1 MYTKLVTRL
10 FIEVLFLG
18 IFIVFHATISQ
29 AQLQYNFE
37 RINTDNGLPTNAIK
51 GLQFDEKTRFLWVA
65 TESGIVRYNGHG
77 FQNFGD
83 NDANAALNGRINF
96 FVKAIDGRLFGKLID
111 GRVFIIKENKAI
123 IDTAISQM
131 AFQEDYLTYKY
142 KIPPK
147 KYASK
152 RNEIELSDF
161 MFKGDIYTSYDY
173 LLYKF
178 ENDFKPIEKIKNEKF
193 PFILNERLY
202 FLHSEGLIS
211 DAQVKENQLIKFIN
225 TDLFKSILIKK
236 KKSNYQI
243 HIFQNHP
250 SEPVYLTFGQKLYTI
265 KQYDNQLRFDL
276 ITDQLPEIDFIKYIQ
291 VDRETNTIY
300 IGTDN
305 RGLIIA
311 RPKYFNR
318 ILPVN
323 QVSGVSSSTY
333 AQLLLKNG
341 NIQIN
346 TGQFFGNNNTGSK
359 NIFYKPSNTSTY
371 LTRDSVLYYT
381 NMDGIVAFDL
391 KTDKIQSVN
400 NNISANR
407 NSFFEI
413 ENKLY
418 SFNES
423 GIAVKEQFNQ
433 WFYILKFKKVPLN
446 FIVYDIKKINPF
458 ELLIATTDGLY
469 KYNLERNTF
478 NLFFRDRNKANF
490 RTIFALDNYFL
501 IGTYGSGVYMYKN
514 DTIKQLPFDQ
524 NKFLSYTHCFLQ
536 DEQKRV
542 WASTNKGLFMSLQS
556 SLIDFWVK
564 GPGNIKFTYFGKSD
578 GIDQLEFNGGCTPCA
593 IKLPDGRFS
602 FPGIDG
608 LVQFDPNE
616 ISIIKIQP
624 KIYIDKLIIDGNNIG
639 SDFLNK
645 ELNSKTKSIEIQL
658 GISGMLTEENIML
671 EYKLDG
677 ELWTRTNVKNSN
689 LNFSNLSYGS
699 HVISIRIRNTI
710 DDKWQ
715 IFQFPF
721 SIKYPWTL
729 NPFMYLVYLT
739 IAICIVLLYIRFKT
753 LIYQRRQKQLEI
765 EVNSKTESLNKL
777 NEYLTKRNQA
787 KDHVIAIMNHDILTP
802 LKYMHITA
810 KNISESKNPNQ
821 VKSSIKQIA
830 DTSKE
835 LEYLTSN
842 MLNWVKFDNIERLPQ
857 KQVFDLCILVN
868 DLIEFVHPFVQN
880 KKIII
885 LNVVPPES
893 FINNWPDSLRVLLY
907 NFIINAINATHAGT
921 IKIGYKPIEGGY
933 LLFIED
939 TGIGMS
945 SSMVEFLLKGNY
957 EDLVEIHPK
966 FKSGNGIG
974 YQIIRNIV
982 KLMNAHL
989 DIESIENKG
998 TTINIVFR

>member
-1 MYTKLVTRL
+1 MYTKLVIRFSKRAL
-10 FIEVLFLG
+10 LLG
-18 IFIVFHATISQ
+18 VVILISTYSD

-77 FQNFGD
+77 FQSFGD
-83 NDANAALNGRINF
+83 NVSNAALNGRINF
-96 FVKAIDGRLFGKLID
+96 FIKAFDGRLFGKLID
-111 GRVFIIKENKAI
+111 GRVFIIKNNKAI

-131 AFQEDYLTYKY
+131 AFQEDYLSYKY
-142 KIPPK
+142 KISPK
-147 KYASK
+147 KYISK

-161 MFKGDIYTSYDY
+161 VFQKNIYTSYDY

-178 ENDFKPIEKIKNEKF
+178 EDDFKPIEKIKNEKL
-193 PFILNERLY
+193 PFIINGRLF
-202 FLHSEGLIS
+202 FLDLKGLIFE
-211 DAQVKENQLIKFIN
+211 AQIKGYQLNKYNNI
-225 TDLFKSILIKK
+225 DLFKSILIKQ

-250 SEPVYLTFGQKLYTI
+250 SEPVYLTFGQKLYII
-265 KQYDNQLRFDL
+265 KQIGNRLKFDL
-276 ITDQLPEIDFIKYIQ
+276 ITDQLPDIDFIKYIQ
-291 VDRETNTIY
+291 IDNETSTIY

-318 ILPVN
+318 ILPVK
-323 QVSGVSSSTY
+323 QVSGISSSTY

-346 TGQFFGNNNTGSK
+346 TGQIFGNKDITST
-359 NIFYKPSNTSTY
+359 NIFYKPSNTATY
-371 LTRDSVLYYT
+371 ITRDSVLYFT
-381 NMDGIVAFDL
+381 NMDGIVAYDL
-391 KTDKIQSVN
+391 KINKIQSVY
-400 NNISANR
+400 NNINANR
-407 NSFFEI
+407 NYFIEI
-413 ENKLY
+413 GGKLY

-423 GIAVKEQFNQ
+423 GIAIKKQFNQ
-433 WFYILKFKKVPLN
+433 WGYILKFKKVPSN
-446 FIVYDIKKINPF
+446 FIIYDIKKINHS

-469 KYNLERNTF
+469 KYNHERNKF
-478 NLFFRDRNKANF
+478 IFFYRDKNKANF
-490 RTIFALDNYFL
+490 RTIYAFNDYFL

-514 DTIKQLPFDQ
+514 DTIKQLPLDQ

-542 WASTNKGLFMSLQS
+542 WASTNKGLFMLVES
-556 SLIDFWVK
+556 SLIDFWAK
-564 GPGNIKFTYFGKSD
+564 GPGNIKFTYFGKPD
-578 GIDQLEFNGGCTPCA
+578 GIDQLEFNGGCSPCA
-593 IKLPDGRFS
+593 IKLPDGIFS
-602 FPGIDG
+602 YPGIDG
-608 LVQFDPNE
+608 LIQFNPNK
-616 ISIIKIQP
+616 ISITKIQP
-624 KIYIDKLIIDGNNIG
+624 KIYIDRLIIDGNYME
-639 SDFLNK
+639 SDLLNK
-645 ELNSKTKSIEIQL
+645 ELSSTTKSIEIQL

-671 EYKLDG
+671 EYKLDD
-677 ELWTRTNVKNSN
+677 ELWTRTNVKNSI
-689 LNFSNLSYGS
+689 LKFGNLSFGS
-699 HVISIRIRNTI
+699 HVISMRLRNTI
-710 DDKWQ
+710 NNKWQ
-715 IFQFPF
+715 LFEYPF

-729 NPFMYLVYLT
+729 NPIMYFVYLI

-753 LIYQRRQKQLEI
+753 IIYQRRQKQLEV

-777 NEYLTKRNQA
+777 NEYLLKRNQA

-802 LKYMHITA
+802 LKYLHITA
-810 KNISESKNPNQ
+810 KNIAESTNPNQ

-842 MLNWVKFDNIERLPQ
+842 MLNWVKFDNIERLPK
-857 KQVFDLCILVN
+857 KQDFDLSILVT
-868 DLIEFVHPFVQN
+868 DLIEFVHPFIQN
-880 KKIII
+880 KQIQI

-907 NFIINAINATHAGT
+907 NLLVNAIKATHAGT
-921 IKIGYKPIEGGY
+921 IKIGFKLIEGGY
-933 LLFIED
+933 LIFMED

-945 SSMVEFLLKGNY
+945 NSMIDFLLKGKH
-957 EDLVEIHPK
+957 EDLIEIHPK
-966 FKSGNGIG
+966 FKTGNGVG

-982 KLMNAHL
+982 NLMNANL
-989 DIESIENKG
+989 DIESVQNKG
-998 TTINIVFR
+998 TTINIIFI

>member
-1 MYTKLVTRL
+1 ML
-10 FIEVLFLG
+10 LG
-18 IFIVFHATISQ
+18 VVILISTYSD

-77 FQNFGD
+77 FQSFGD
-83 NDANAALNGRINF
+83 NVSNAALNGRINF
-96 FVKAIDGRLFGKLID
+96 FIKAIDGRLFGKLID
-111 GRVFIIKENKAI
+111 GRVFTIKNNRAI
-123 IDTAISQM
+123 IDTSISQM

-142 KIPPK
+142 KISPK
-147 KYASK
+147 KYISK

-161 MFKGDIYTSYDY
+161 VFQKNIYTSYDY

-178 ENDFKPIEKIKNEKF
+178 EDNFKPIEKIKNEKS
-193 PFILNERLY
+193 PFIINGRLY
-202 FLHSEGLIS
+202 FLDLKGLIYE
-211 DAQVKENQLIKFIN
+211 AQIKGYQLNKFIN
-225 TDLFKSILIKK
+225 TDLFKSILIKQ

-250 SEPVYLTFGQKLYTI
+250 SEPVYLTYGQKLYTI
-265 KQYDNQLRFDL
+265 KEIDNRLKFNL
-276 ITDQLPEIDFIKYIQ
+276 ITDQMPDIDFIKYIQ
-291 VDRETNTIY
+291 IDKETSTIY

-318 ILPVN
+318 ILPVK
-323 QVSGVSSSTY
+323 QVSGISSSTY

-346 TGQFFGNNNTGSK
+346 TGQIFGNNDISSA
-359 NIFYKPSNTSTY
+359 NIFYKPSNTATY
-371 LTRDSVLYYT
+371 ITRDSVLYFT
-381 NMDGIVAFDL
+381 NMDGIVAYDL
-391 KTDKIQSVN
+391 KMDKIQSVYN
-400 NNISANR
+400 SISFNR
-407 NSFFEI
+407 NNFIEI
-413 ENKLY
+413 GEKLY

-423 GIAVKEQFNQ
+423 GIAIKKQFNQ
-433 WFYILKFKKVPLN
+433 WEYILKFKKVPPN
-446 FIVYDIKKINPF
+446 FIIYDIKKINSS
-458 ELLIATTDGLY
+458 ELLVATTDGLY
-469 KYNLERNTF
+469 KYNLERNRF
-478 NLFFRDRNKANF
+478 NLFYRDKNKANF
-490 RTIFALDNYFL
+490 RTIYALNNFFL
-501 IGTYGSGVYMYKN
+501 IGTYGSGVYMFKN
-514 DTIKQLPFDQ
+514 DTIKQLPLDQ

-542 WASTNKGLFMSLQS
+542 WASTNKGLFMSIES
-556 SLIDFWVK
+556 SLIDFWTK

-578 GIDQLEFNGGCTPCA
+578 GIDQLEFNGGCSPCA

-602 FPGIDG
+602 YPGIDG
-608 LVQFDPNE
+608 LIQFNPNQ
-616 ISIIKIQP
+616 ISITKIQP
-624 KIYIDKLIIDGNNIG
+624 KIYIDRLIIDGNYME
-639 SDFLNK
+639 SDLLNK

-671 EYKLDG
+671 EYKLDD

-689 LNFSNLSYGS
+689 LKFGNLSFGS
-699 HVISIRIRNTI
+699 HLISMRLRNTI
-710 DDKWQ
+710 NNKWQ
-715 IFQFPF
+715 LFEYPF
-721 SIKYPWTL
+721 SMKYPWTL
-729 NPFMYLVYLT
+729 NPIMYFVYL
-739 IAICIVLLYIRFKT
+739 IIVIFIVLLYIRFKT

-777 NEYLTKRNQA
+777 NEYLLKRNQA

-802 LKYMHITA
+802 LKYLHITA
-810 KNISESKNPNQ
+810 KNIAESTNPNQ

-842 MLNWVKFDNIERLPQ
+842 MLNWVKFDNIERLPK
-857 KQVFDLCILVN
+857 KQDFDLSILVT
-868 DLIEFVHPFVQN
+868 DLIEFVHPFTQN
-880 KKIII
+880 KQIQI
-885 LNVVPPES
+885 LNIVPPES

-907 NFIINAINATHAGT
+907 NLLVNAIKATHAGT
-921 IKIGYKPIEGGY
+921 IKIGFKLIEGGY
-933 LLFIED
+933 LVFMED

-945 SSMVEFLLKGNY
+945 NSMIDFLLKGKH

-966 FKSGNGIG
+966 FKTGNGVG

-982 KLMNAHL
+982 NLMNANL
-989 DIESIENKG
+989 DIESVENKG
-998 TTINIVFR
+998 TTINIVFL